1 MQAQEGRPR
10 LPLELGL
17 GARASTNQV
26 LAAARAAVAGAPVAA
41 PRAAA
46 AAGGGD
52 ENFVVS
58 KGDRLSG
65 VSEVRAMSKTVEE
78 LKHMLGAATIE
89 DIVPRF
95 NMILHHKA
103 GQAASQ

>member
-1 MQAQEGRPR
+1 MENTLR
-10 LPLELGL
+10 LLRTLLGL
-17 GARASTNQV
+17 GARASTSQV
-26 LAAARAAVAGAPVAA
+26 LAAVRAVVAGAPMAA

-46 AAGGGD
+46 AADGGGD

-103 GQAASQ
+103 GQAARQ

>member
-1 MQAQEGRPR
+1 MENTLR
-10 LPLELGL
+10 LLRTLLGL

-26 LAAARAAVAGAPVAA
+26 LAAVRAVVAGAPAAA

-46 AAGGGD
+46 VAGGD

-103 GQAASQ
+103 GQAARQ